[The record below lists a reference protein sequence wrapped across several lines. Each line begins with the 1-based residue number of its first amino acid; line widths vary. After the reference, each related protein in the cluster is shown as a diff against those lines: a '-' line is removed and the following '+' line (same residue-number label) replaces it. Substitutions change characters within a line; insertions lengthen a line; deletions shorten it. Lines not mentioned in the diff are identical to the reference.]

1 MYFCPHKRPC
11 PPFSP
16 EVAAVELAV
25 TVIYHVLIMGRTKYK
40 KQEDLLNFPVRTRV
54 TEVTYKRLEKLVA
67 ESSCQ
72 SVGEVARKILSKEK
86 ILCFYKDITMNAP
99 MEELASIRKELKS
112 IGINI
117 NQLVK
122 SFNSTQEETH
132 KAFYAMKTME
142 QYKPVETKV
151 DRLLVLVSAMAE
163 KWLQK

>member
-54 TEVTYKRLEKLVA
+54 TLVA

-122 SFNSTQEETH
+122 SFNSAKEEAH
-132 KAFYAMKTME
+132 KAFYILKVMG
-142 QYKPVETKV
+142 QYKPVEAKV